1 MGLVTTLAVLAVA
14 VVLFGTGMIVTR
26 QPVTPGR
33 PRMVPWIGIQ
43 MVSVVV
49 VVFTAIH
56 LMTLMTGGSY

>member
-1 MGLVTTLAVLAVA
+1 
-14 VVLFGTGMIVTR
+14 MIVTR